1 MEDPTEYKIMTENMG
16 EELAK
21 IIQKT
26 KDDEFLCDEC
36 GEVHKCVNW
45 RSHDI
50 YDSDENAS
58 GFADKTGKKWW
69 IYIYWERGIYQWSHY
84 KIQNRLITK

>member
-69 IYIYWERGIYQWSHY
+69 IYIYCEGESTSGHTI
-84 KIQNRLITK
+84 KFKTD